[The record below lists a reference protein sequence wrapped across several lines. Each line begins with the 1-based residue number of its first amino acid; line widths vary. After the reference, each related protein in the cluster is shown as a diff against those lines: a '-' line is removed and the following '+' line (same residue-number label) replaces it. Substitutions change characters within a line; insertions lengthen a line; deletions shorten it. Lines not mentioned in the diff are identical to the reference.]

1 MNIIHFSWK
10 RELFLFSNR
19 WSQIAK
25 QLPGRTDN
33 EIKNFWHS
41 SMKKKLISHDLPAT
55 ATFPDMHCNGNSE
68 EGFSSLIANPK
79 WIRSS
84 QQGQLYFPTP
94 TPMLQDFDHGDLKLK
109 QTNYG
114 ANLVHFPPLIAPPS
128 YSSSYDPL
136 WSLGYQPHEQF
147 DPNQEDQNFS
157 TSGVTHYIGDEL
169 IGPGLTAPHYD
180 EDPLTVPMIPK
191 PCEIISGNYCGMPYS
206 CASQELDPLA
216 RIPYFPA
223 DFNYPYDP
231 HVPKNRMENMDSMS
245 SSLSIGQFVT
255 NPNDPSSWGT

>member
-147 DPNQEDQNFS
+147 DPNQEDQNFHEVYILM
-157 TSGVTHYIGDEL
+157 TRVGHRRKNLMVVPLGVEIEPNWHHNWFAL
-169 IGPGLTAPHYD
+169 I
-180 EDPLTVPMIPK
+180 
-191 PCEIISGNYCGMPYS
+191 
-206 CASQELDPLA
+206 
-216 RIPYFPA
+216 
-223 DFNYPYDP
+223 
-231 HVPKNRMENMDSMS
+231 
-245 SSLSIGQFVT
+245 
-255 NPNDPSSWGT
+255 